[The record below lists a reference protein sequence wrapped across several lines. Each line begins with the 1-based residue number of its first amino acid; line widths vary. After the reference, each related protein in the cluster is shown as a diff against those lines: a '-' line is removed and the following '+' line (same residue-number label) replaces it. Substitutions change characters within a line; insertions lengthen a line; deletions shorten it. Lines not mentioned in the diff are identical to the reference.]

1 MKNSLS
7 GHDLLEHTRGLHPRL
22 EELGRL
28 LDTGFVAEAANEA
41 DDQLSQADV
50 HEAVRVLVLESDPV
64 VNRKQFLD
72 NVFPERPVSGCP
84 VEHQLEVLQ

>member
-1 MKNSLS
+1 MRNSLS

-28 LDTGFVAEAANEA
+28 LDTGFVAEATNEA

-50 HEAVRVLVLESDPV
+50 HEAVRVLVLETHPV
-64 VNRKQFLD
+64 VNRKKLLND
-72 NVFPERPVSGCP
+72 VFPEGPVSGCS
-84 VEHQLEVLQ
+84 VEHQLEVLE